1 MKPADDV
8 EDVVLVEAVQQLEGV
23 SPADEDCLVSSMH
36 WNVMQNPSTN

>member
-23 SPADEDCLVSSMH
+23 PPADEDCLLEHFLMKK
-36 WNVMQNPSTN
+36 NP

>member
-23 SPADEDCLVSSMH
+23 PPADEDCLGADMLEH
-36 WNVMQNPSTN
+36 FLMNKKP